1 MTRMVA
7 IQRIGFLAA
16 AAMLPLAGCSREH
29 GTVAPSFERMLVQPR
44 YEPYGASS
52 FFPDGR
58 AMRIPPSGT
67 VSRELLADSSLIPA
81 ATPAAA
87 LTDSQPQPND
97 SMPFQPSEA
106 LLAVGQSRF
115 GVYCAVCHGVLG
127 DGNSV
132 VARNMVDCPPPS
144 LLTAAV
150 RALPPATLYNVITDG
165 FGRMPAYAAELPAEQ
180 RWAVIAYV
188 HQLQSRS
195 PPDSG
200 SASPKRAGC
209 ESRL

>member
-1 MTRMVA
+1 MTRTVM
-7 IQRIGFLAA
+7 QRIGLLAA
-16 AAMLPLAGCSREH
+16 AAMLPLTACSREH

-67 VSRELLADSSLIPA
+67 VSREQLADSALVPTVRSS
-81 ATPAAA
+81 AT
-87 LTDSQPQPND
+87 LTDSIALPPTD
-97 SMPFQPSEA
+97 SMPLEPSDA
-106 LLAVGQSRF
+106 LLATGQSRF
-115 GVYCAVCHGVLG
+115 GIYCAVCHGVLG
-127 DGNSV
+127 DGSSI
-132 VARNMVDCPPPS
+132 VAKNMVECPPPS
-144 LLTAAV
+144 LLSAAV
-150 RALPPATLYNVITDG
+150 RALPPATLYRVITDG
-165 FGRMPAYAAELPAEQ
+165 FGRMPPYAAELPAEQ

-188 HQLQSRS
+188 RQLQSRA
-195 PPDSG
+195 PPGSG

>member
-1 MTRMVA
+1 MGVR
-7 IQRIGFLAA
+7 RIVLLTS

-67 VSRELLADSSLIPA
+67 VSRERLADSALIPTASPVAA
-81 ATPAAA
+81 AT
-87 LTDSQPQPND
+87 D
-97 SMPFQPSEA
+97 SMPLPPPQSMPLQPTDE
-106 LLAVGQSRF
+106 LLAIGQSRF
-115 GVYCAVCHGVLG
+115 GIYCAVCHGVLG

-132 VARNMVDCPPPS
+132 VAKNMVDCPPPS
-144 LLTAAV
+144 LLSAAV
-150 RALPPATLYNVITDG
+150 RALPPATLFQVITDG
-165 FGRMPAYAAELPAEQ
+165 FGRMPPYAAELPAEQ

-188 HQLQSRS
+188 RQLQSRA
-195 PPDSG
+195 PPGPG
-200 SASPKRAGC
+200 SASPRRAGC